1 MAKQVKYKQLGVT
14 PSALSKL
21 ITRLEQAL
29 SVKLFERIGWL
40 VPKKLKLE
48 GMGIRDGVFYAYAN
62 TMMRY
67 VIPPILVIAL
77 ILGLMER

>member
-1 MAKQVKYKQLGVT
+1 MT
-14 PSALSKL
+14 S
-21 ITRLEQAL
+21 I
-29 SVKLFERIGWL
+29 FFGWL